1 MPREGFPLMGIHSPY
16 FRWFPKDYNS
26 DSRVL
31 GMTEEQDLAYRR
43 MLDASWELGPLPANQ
58 DHLAMLVRYAPDRFK
73 KVWSYPLTECWQE
86 NGHGTLI
93 NQRLEDEREAMLKR
107 SEKARNASEE
117 REKKRLERVKRAST
131 LDESKM
137 ILPASNKAE
146 REIHPKPKPKKAT
159 TLQNKQPTKRK
170 RSINPEDRIDFV
182 RRATARESSFE
193 GPGIERL
200 KDNLRAEYQEE
211 LGDSWLWA
219 TWLDVLAH
227 AFENEGWAE
236 GKQSLRRT
244 ILGWFRRDAKRKR
257 EYQRNA

>member
-1 MPREGFPLMGIHSPY
+1 MGIHSPY

-117 REKKRLERVKRAST
+117 REKKRLERVKKVST
-131 LDESKM
+131 VDAPKIILD
-137 ILPASNKAE
+137 ASNKAE

-170 RSINPEDRIDFV
+170 RSINPEHRIDFV
-182 RRATARESSFE
+182 RRATARESEFE
-193 GPGIERL
+193 GPGVELVR
-200 KDNLRAEYQEE
+200 EE
-211 LGDSWLWA
+211 LRQEYLGEFSSEWMWARWLKMKEWVFRKKA
-219 TWLDVLAH
+219 R
-227 AFENEGWAE
+227 
-236 GKQSLRRT
+236 KQNWKQF
-244 ILGWFRRDAKRKR
+244 IQNWFSEDAAKAR
-257 EYQRNA
+257 ERQQNV